1 MENVCEA
8 KAATKSA
15 AAVPWI
21 CCTAF
26 VFFKEIMLNKLKT
39 ALANERIK
47 DGVDYAIIFKYG
59 MYHLMCADVWLDSIS
74 MTAKEFGITFSSTST
89 FPIQNLKY
97 QVYLHQKIK
106 DRNPLNN
113 YPHPLDK

>member
-47 DGVDYAIIFKYG
+47 DGVDYAIIFKKRDLILVAAVG
-59 MYHLMCADVWLDSIS
+59 VSNPPVS
-74 MTAKEFGITFSSTST
+74 PFSKGG
-89 FPIQNLKY
+89 N
-97 QVYLHQKIK
+97 
-106 DRNPLNN
+106 
-113 YPHPLDK
+113 